1 MPSKPNSC
9 SAARMPGILHFSAQR
24 RRSHQLLG
32 WCSEG
37 LVSLSCSA
45 ASGCSSVADRPASV
59 YERRERRS
67 PMIDGT
73 IQAHTVSRHKG
84 SRSPVPVCLPG
95 SAEERS
101 VVKPEVDPSRCT
113 DRKTSI
119 SSAETGLS
127 DDRKEREQAR
137 GRKIAHMRPEALREW
152 RVRAL
157 RDSTPAAAKRRAVDR
172 RDRASGASTIKSID
186 RINFCRSNLWS
197 FWSVPPTAA
206 RLGAR
211 QVWFSDGGALQRV
224 PGTPGCAGVAPARS
238 DAT

>member
-1 MPSKPNSC
+1 M
-9 SAARMPGILHFSAQR
+9 
-24 RRSHQLLG
+24 
-32 WCSEG
+32 
-37 LVSLSCSA
+37 
-45 ASGCSSVADRPASV
+45 
-59 YERRERRS
+59 
-67 PMIDGT
+67 
-73 IQAHTVSRHKG
+73 SRHKG
-84 SRSPVPVCLPG
+84 RSRSPVPVCLPG
-95 SAEERS
+95 SAEGRS

-137 GRKIAHMRPEALREW
+137 GRQIAHIRPEALREW

-172 RDRASGASTIKSID
+172 RDRASGANTIKSID
-186 RINFCRSNLWS
+186 RIHFCRSNPVVVLECWGTACRA
-197 FWSVPPTAA
+197 PTA

-224 PGTPGCAGVAPARS
+224 PGTPGCAGVSPACS
-238 DAT
+238 DATVSWG

>member
-1 MPSKPNSC
+1 
-9 SAARMPGILHFSAQR
+9 
-24 RRSHQLLG
+24 
-32 WCSEG
+32 
-37 LVSLSCSA
+37 
-45 ASGCSSVADRPASV
+45 
-59 YERRERRS
+59 
-67 PMIDGT
+67 MIDGT

-84 SRSPVPVCLPG
+84 RSRSPVPVCLPG
-95 SAEERS
+95 SAEGRS

-197 FWSVPPTAA
+197 FWSVGARHAVPPTAA

-224 PGTPGCAGVAPARS
+224 PGTPGCAGVSPACS

>member
-1 MPSKPNSC
+1 
-9 SAARMPGILHFSAQR
+9 
-24 RRSHQLLG
+24 
-32 WCSEG
+32 

-84 SRSPVPVCLPG
+84 RSRSPVPVCLPG
-95 SAEERS
+95 SAEGRS

-197 FWSVPPTAA
+197 FWSVGARHAVPQRQHAWVRGRFGSVTAGHCSASPA

-211 QVWFSDGGALQRV
+211 ASRPHAAMRLEVNPLIGGERH
-224 PGTPGCAGVAPARS
+224 GAGVSLACS